1 MGMSPVTYSH
11 CEDALSWREVP
22 SPTVNTLRSVSMIDS
37 NDGWAVGDN
46 GTIIRWNGLSW
57 SIVNIPEIVSVDL
70 ASVFMVNTND
80 GWIVGE
86 SGTVLRWEGISW
98 KMVSSSLGIRLQVGL
113 SSVFMAHSNDGWAVG
128 WEKARALEKGTNGV
142 VLRWDGS
149 SWSKIWLSATD
160 NLERVKSISLV
171 DSSNGWAIGY
181 TNEPDRLGRSGS
193 CAVHWDGKSWRK
205 VGDPST
211 KSLNSIFMVNHND
224 GWVVGGEGTILRWDG
239 RSWGE
244 VGDPSTKSLNSIF
257 MVNHNDGWVV
267 GGEGTILR
275 YSKDSVLAA
284 SSAPTATIVIP
295 TSSPTV
301 PSPTPIPSVRASFT
315 MTLIPYAL
323 PLIIA
328 TLVGAFL
335 LKFMVT
341 SKNRGK
347 RKVGAPP
354 SEQEI
359 RSSLV
364 SEYNRLNS
372 ELKAARQKLSK
383 LTEAYSEG
391 IIPKD
396 TYGTLKDEYESKISK
411 LEKSIDDIW
420 PLKHPIASEYEDLSA
435 ELGTVK
441 QKITKLTDSYAG
453 GAVTLEAYRTLL
465 TNYEKRSSE
474 LKREIG
480 EIEARMKNELSILQ
494 EEELKIT
501 KQIELLSA
509 KQLVGEIFETEY
521 IAEKSNLDSCLTGI
535 RRKRLSLTYLKL
547 AS

>member
-1 MGMSPVTYSH
+1 LRPHLILGGLCLLLMGMSPVTYSH

-171 DSSNGWAIGY
+171 DSSNVWAIGY

-224 GWVVGGEGTILRWDG
+224 GWVVGGEGTILR
-239 RSWGE
+239 
-244 VGDPSTKSLNSIF
+244 
-257 MVNHNDGWVV
+257 
-267 GGEGTILR
+267 

-284 SSAPTATIVIP
+284 SPAPTATIVIP